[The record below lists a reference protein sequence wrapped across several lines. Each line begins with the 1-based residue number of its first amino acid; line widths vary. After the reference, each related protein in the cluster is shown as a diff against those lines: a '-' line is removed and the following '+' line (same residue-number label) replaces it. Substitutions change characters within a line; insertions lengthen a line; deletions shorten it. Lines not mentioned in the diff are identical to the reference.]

1 MPAIQLVIENAKASD
16 FYNWPM
22 QIIMPDGRRSE
33 QFYLVGKEENSYL
46 LILTELERKEYET
59 KVRDFLLELCD
70 TPSIEIVMDEV
81 TYFNAGDQ
89 EEKLERCLMR
99 LEMVSTSD
107 KSISLHDKPVP
118 WRHVEL
124 RLV

>member
-1 MPAIQLVIENAKASD
+1 M
-16 FYNWPM
+16 
-22 QIIMPDGRRSE
+22 
-33 QFYLVGKEENSYL
+33 EEDQNSF
-46 LILTELERKEYET
+46 ILLERKKVLIK

-107 KSISLHDKPVP
+107 KSISLRDKPVP